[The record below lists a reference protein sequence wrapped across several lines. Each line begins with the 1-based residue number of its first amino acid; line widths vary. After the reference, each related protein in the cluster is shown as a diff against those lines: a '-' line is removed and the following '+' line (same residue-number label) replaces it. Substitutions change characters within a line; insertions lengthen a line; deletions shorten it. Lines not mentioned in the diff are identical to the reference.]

1 MDVCRAST
9 IISVAMLG
17 FAAAAA
23 AGEIRGT
30 VRLDGAPP
38 APTTLPVEPATDQ
51 HPLEGCGT
59 FPKQSQRLLTD
70 PRGGVQHAVV
80 WVERPALY
88 QSGTGPAGHQAPVEQ
103 GAAVLDQRECVFE
116 PHVLLIPAG
125 GTLAIRNPDPVLHN
139 VRIFQERAMLM
150 HEWQQPRGPDLTW
163 RFDEPGRYVVRCGV
177 HAWMHAWIVVA
188 EHGYYALTDA
198 TGGFT
203 ISDVPQGDVVVHV
216 WHESLGE
223 QQQRVTVTPGQSVI
237 TVRLVYE
244 HRRST

>member
-1 MDVCRAST
+1 MGVCRESA
-9 IISVAMLG
+9 IISLAVLG
-17 FAAAAA
+17 FAAVAA

-80 WVERPALY
+80 WVELSAR
-88 QSGTGPAGHQAPVEQ
+88 HQAPIEQ

-139 VRIFQERAMLM
+139 VRIFQERTMLM
-150 HEWQQPRGPDLTW
+150 HEWQQPHGQDLTW
-163 RFDEPGRYVVRCGV
+163 RFEEPGRYVVRCGV
-177 HAWMHAWIVVA
+177 HSWMHAWIVVA
-188 EHGYYALTDA
+188 EHGYYALTDSS
-198 TGGFT
+198 GGFT
-203 ISDVPQGDVVVHV
+203 IPEVPQGDLMVHV
-216 WHESLGE
+216 WHETLGE

-244 HRRST
+244 RGST